1 MMMPLDGPYYEE
13 LHVGQVMPRQP
24 SVVIDEGMVAL
35 YQSMVG
41 ERLAM
46 TLDPGVC
53 AAVTGEPGRL
63 ASPALVMHL
72 SLGHST
78 TLTRRVIANLFFRD
92 VRLLRPVFVGQS
104 IATTVTVVAL
114 ADSRAR
120 PGRPHRGKVL
130 AEIVTTADGEPAVSY
145 QRAPLLPQRG
155 DEQPGHADDLGR
167 DSPLDLGTYA
177 KLVPPD
183 WNFATL
189 GATTN
194 QDFTTPAATAATDQD
209 FTTPAAATSQDF
221 TTLGAG
227 TDWEPGVTLVDPARD
242 VIDNALGL
250 VRLTNNLAMVHRD
263 ADESPYPQR
272 LVYGGHVV
280 GLAQASL
287 SRLLPGMATV
297 VGWHTCN
304 HLGPAFEG
312 DQVSFQ
318 HTLLERRPLEGKSAG
333 NGQVFAVQ
341 VEGFAHRSPQ
351 PQPDKILD
359 WTVIAAA
366 P

>member
-1 MMMPLDGPYYEE
+1 MIPTDGPYYDE
-13 LHVGQVMPRQP
+13 LHLGQVMPRQP
-24 SVVIDEGMVAL
+24 PVVIDGGMAAL

-46 TLDPGVC
+46 TMDAGVC
-53 AAVTGEPGRL
+53 AAVTGRQGRL
-63 ASPALVMHL
+63 VSPALVMHV

-92 VRLLRPVFVGQS
+92 VRLLRPVFLGQS

-120 PGRPHRGKVL
+120 PGRRHRGKVL
-130 AEIVTTADGEPAVSY
+130 ADILSTADGDPAVSY
-145 QRAPLLPQRG
+145 RRAPLLPQSG
-155 DEQPGHADDLGR
+155 EEQPGHADDLGR
-167 DSPLDLGTYA
+167 ESPLDLAPYA
-177 KLVPPD
+177 ALVPRH
-183 WNFATL
+183 W
-189 GATTN
+189 
-194 QDFTTPAATAATDQD
+194 DFTA
-209 FTTPAAATSQDF
+209 
-221 TTLGAG
+221 LGPG
-227 TDWEPGVTLVDPARD
+227 TGWEPGATLVDPARD

-263 ADESPYPQR
+263 AAESPYPQR

-287 SRLLPGMATV
+287 SRVLAGMATV
-297 VGWHTCN
+297 VGWHGCE

-312 DQVSFQ
+312 DQVSFS
-318 HTLLERRPLEGKSAG
+318 HTLLECAPAG
-333 NGQVFAVQ
+333 AGRVFAVQ
-341 VEGFAHRSPQ
+341 VEGFAHRSAETE
-351 PQPDKILD
+351 KILD
-359 WTVIAAA
+359 WIVIAAA